1 MTLDQKL
8 EKVKNLLEQIQKV
21 YDGLGDTN
29 PFQGIDP
36 NTIAASNK
44 EIDKLEI
51 ALTGITKNASD
62 LEKGFGG
69 IAASIGASL
78 AEMNK
83 QNNVTNR
90 TVKAMRSLSSISES
104 LKHDQSGLSKLS
116 LKELESKRDKAKILS
131 QEARSQAVLVK
142 QKYEAMTS
150 DKNGNQL
157 YGAALDARLE
167 KLIRN
172 KTISKSELQTINEI
186 IAAEK
191 EKFPILDELNA
202 KIEERIK
209 KEKEVNKTMG
219 LTKVA
224 LEGLGKIPIVG
235 PLLDTNKALD
245 AARTKA
251 EAGGNA
257 LQSLGVAAGSMGK
270 SLVSSFTDP
279 LVVIGLLVKGF
290 QMFLDIGFAADKQ
303 ITDLSKSMAV
313 SHEEASATRDRMV
326 EIQNSGKDIFMTTK
340 NQVEAQMELAS
351 AMGATRGFT
360 EQQIADQV
368 LLTKKMGLTAE
379 EAGGI
384 QMLAASNGIT
394 AKNVTNSIIKQ
405 TSALAK
411 QTGIQ
416 LDNKQVVQEVAKVSG
431 QLRLQYANNPKLIAK
446 AVVETKKLGINMEIA
461 ANAAKGLLQFEDS
474 IENELSAELLT
485 GKALNLERA
494 RGLALNGDSVGAAKE
509 MLAQVGSAAD
519 FQNMNVIQQEAIA
532 KAVGMSTDDLANSL
546 VTQENLKK
554 LGDETRNQIE
564 EKIKAAKALGTEEG
578 DSLAR
583 QLESS
588 IGDEKA
594 AQDALE
600 KVSAQESFNQSI
612 ETLKSMLASIV
623 EGPAGDFANW
633 IGDSEEGANRLKS
646 VFEGIKAVIALMAG
660 LMVGKIVFGLT
671 TQLGLMIA
679 QNAIAK
685 AMQASAVAELGIKKA
700 KKAASIAE
708 LGTESAIAG
717 AKVVGAEASTLGAAT
732 PFILGG
738 IAAVMAIAGAYMM
751 MNKGGSVPG
760 TNTKSDSVPALLTSG
775 EYVIPNSNG
784 KTGTEKYNEMI
795 SPKTPVMLNE
805 GGTVSI
811 NSNKGNLTPSLPP
824 DNKGNNQDLTS
835 LIPAINSLQNN
846 IKSLIQIHIDF
857 LKELKLILTPITKI
871 PTKETPI
878 KNETS
883 LVKIPTK
890 ETPIKNETSSLVPL
904 FTNFLKELKLI
915 LTPPTKIPTKET
927 NLTKE
932 TSLKKEVTP
941 LDLLNVLNPFSTML
955 KVGSLLLSKSIETK
969 NNSIKPIENNSIESK
984 QTNIDQNVVKP
995 IGDNTTTPKQNN
1007 IDQNV
1012 NKSTTFS
1019 LFNFQN
1025 DTSKSDTGVIQAI
1038 NGLRSDLKALAS
1050 RPIHTSVQLDGKELA
1065 TMQGKYPNEAGD
1077 ANGKVAYQMS

>member
-1 MTLDQKL
+1 MSIADNLDEAQK
-8 EKVKNLLEQIQKV
+8 KVKELQDQLRDLTLEPSAIIDTDNLKKANNAINLLTKAV
-21 YDGLGDTN
+21 T
-29 PFQGIDP
+29 
-36 NTIAASNK
+36 AAKK
-44 EIDKLEI
+44 E
-51 ALTGITKNASD
+51 ASD
-62 LEKGFGG
+62 LEKGFKGVFDNITEIVKELKDG
-69 IAASIGASL
+69 NNAASLSTKSFKSIQDITQKLKYDQQDISKLNIDQLKSL
-78 AEMNK
+78 QKKLA
-83 QNNVTNR
+83 TNQQEIR
-90 TVKAMRSLSSISES
+90 
-104 LKHDQSGLSKLS
+104 DQALLIAKKYEEKGIDATKLS
-116 LKELESKRDKAKILS
+116 LGANGKELSKTQLKNKAASLGLS
-131 QEARSQAVLVK
+131 VQDLKNEQAI
-142 QKYEAMTS
+142 A
-150 DKNGNQL
+150 
-157 YGAALDARLE
+157 
-167 KLIRN
+167 
-172 KTISKSELQTINEI
+172 
-186 IAAEK
+186 IAAK
-191 EKFPILDELNA
+191 ENFKIFGETNDLLD
-202 KIEERIK
+202 KRIQ
-209 KEKEVNKTMG
+209 KEKEINRTMG

-235 PLLDTNKALD
+235 PLLDVNKALD
-245 AARTKA
+245 VAREKA
-251 EAGGNA
+251 EAGGNM
-257 LQSLGVAAGSMGK
+257 LKTLSAAMGSVGK
-270 SLVSSFTDP
+270 SLFSSLGDP
-279 LVVIGLLVKGF
+279 LVLIGLLVKGF
-290 QMFLDIGFAADKQ
+290 KMFLDIGFAADKQ

-416 LDNKQVVQEVAKVSG
+416 LDNKQVVQDVAKVSG

-532 KAVGMSTDDLANSL
+532 KAVGMSADDLANSL

-554 LGDETRNQIE
+554 LGSETRNQIE
-564 EKIKAAKALGTEEG
+564 EKIKAAKALGTVEG
-578 DSLAR
+578 DNQAR
-583 QLESS
+583 QLEAS
-588 IGDEKA
+588 IGDETA
-594 AQDALE
+594 AQAALE

-612 ETLKSMLASIV
+612 ETLKSMLSSIV
-623 EGPAGDFANW
+623 EGPAAQFANW

-671 TQLGLMIA
+671 TQLGLMMA

-700 KKAASIAE
+700 KKAASVTE
-708 LGTESAIAG
+708 LATESAIAG

-738 IAAVMAIAGAYMM
+738 VAAVMAAVGAYMM
-751 MNKGGSVPG
+751 MNKGGEVPG

-795 SPKTPVMLNE
+795 SSKTPAMLNE
-805 GGTVSI
+805 GGKVSI
-811 NSNKGNLTPSLPP
+811 NPNKGNLTPSVPS

-846 IKSLIQIHIDF
+846 IKSLIQIHVDF
-857 LKELKLILTPITKI
+857 LKELKLILTPTTKI
-871 PTKETPI
+871 PTKET
-878 KNETS
+878 T
-883 LVKIPTK
+883 
-890 ETPIKNETSSLVPL
+890 
-904 FTNFLKELKLI
+904 
-915 LTPPTKIPTKET
+915 
-927 NLTKE
+927 LTKE
-932 TSLKKEVTP
+932 TSLKKEITP
-941 LDLLNVLNPFSTML
+941 SDLLNILTPFSSML

-995 IGDNTTTPKQNN
+995 IEDNTTASKQNN

-1025 DTSKSDTGVIQAI
+1025 DSPKNDTGVIQAI

-1050 RPIHTSVQLDGKELA
+1050 RPIHTSVQLNGKELA

-1077 ANGKVAYQMS
+1077 ANGQVAYQMS

>member
-90 TVKAMRSLSSISES
+90 TVKAMRGLSSISES

-131 QEARSQAVLVK
+131 QEARTQAVLVK

-191 EKFPILDELNA
+191 EKFPVLDELNA
-202 KIEERIK
+202 KIEERIQ
-209 KEKEVNKTMG
+209 KEKKINRTLG

-257 LQSLGVAAGSMGK
+257 LQSMGAAIGSMSK

-313 SHEEASATRDRMV
+313 SKEEASATRDRMV

-368 LLTKKMGLTAE
+368 LLTKKMGLTVE
-379 EAGGI
+379 EAGSI
-384 QMLAASNGIT
+384 QMLAASNGKT
-394 AKNVTNSIIKQ
+394 AKDVTSTIVKQ
-405 TSALAK
+405 TQALAR

-416 LDNKQVVQEVAKVSG
+416 LDNKQVVQEVSKVSG

-461 ANAAKGLLQFEDS
+461 ANAAKGLLDFESS

-532 KAVGMSTDDLANSL
+532 KAVGMSADDLANSL
-546 VTQENLKK
+546 VTQENLSK
-554 LGDETRNQIE
+554 LGDNTRKQIE
-564 EKIKAAKALGTEEG
+564 ERAQKLRDEGKISEANDLLRKSFSDDAAEAALTE
-578 DSLAR
+578 
-583 QLESS
+583 
-588 IGDEKA
+588 I
-594 AQDALE
+594 
-600 KVSAQESFNQSI
+600 SAQESFNQSI
-612 ETLKSMLASIV
+612 ETLKSMLTSIV
-623 EGPAGDFANW
+623 EGPAANLANW
-633 IGDSEEGANRLKS
+633 IGDSEKGAERLKS

-671 TQLGLMIA
+671 TQLGLMMA

-738 IAAVMAIAGAYMM
+738 IAAVMAVAGAYMM
-751 MNKGGSVPG
+751 MNKGGEVPG

-871 PTKETPI
+871 PTKEI
-878 KNETS
+878 
-883 LVKIPTK
+883 IPNK
-890 ETPIKNETSSLVPL
+890 ES
-904 FTNFLKELKLI
+904 
-915 LTPPTKIPTKET
+915 
-927 NLTKE
+927 
-932 TSLKKEVTP
+932 
-941 LDLLNVLNPFSTML
+941 
-955 KVGSLLLSKSIETK
+955 LSKSIETK
-969 NNSIKPIENNSIESK
+969 NNLIKPIEYNSIESK
-984 QTNIDQNVVKP
+984 QTNIDKNVVKP
-995 IGDNTTTPKQNN
+995 IGDNTTTPKQND

-1077 ANGKVAYQMS
+1077 ANGKVAYKMS

>member
-1 MTLDQKL
+1 MAEDPKKKALETASIIEDALQSIAAKVSDIFEHAMSGTDKVTETVTKDIQKRFNQMA
-8 EKVKNLLEQIQKV
+8 KVTDDIASNAVRLQEGLLKTKNVEEQILKRKIQQEALGTQLITHLKNQK
-21 YDGLGDTN
+21 
-29 PFQGIDP
+29 
-36 NTIAASNK
+36 K
-44 EIDKLEI
+44 E
-51 ALTGITKNASD
+51 A
-62 LEKGFGG
+62 
-69 IAASIGASL
+69 
-78 AEMNK
+78 
-83 QNNVTNR
+83 
-90 TVKAMRSLSSISES
+90 SSIEDLIKKQDEGS
-104 LKHDQSGLSKLS
+104 LKLNKSQQLLVNEYIKSK
-116 LKELESKRDKAKILS
+116 EYNDAYI
-131 QEARSQAVLVK
+131 K
-142 QKYEAMTS
+142 Q
-150 DKNGNQL
+150 
-157 YGAALDARLE
+157 
-167 KLIRN
+167 
-172 KTISKSELQTINEI
+172 
-186 IAAEK
+186 
-191 EKFPILDELNA
+191 LDEQLKA
-202 KIEERIK
+202 QEKIE
-209 KEKEVNKTMG
+209 KTVG
-219 LTKVA
+219 TTGKLLKGVS
-224 LEGLGKIPIVG
+224 KIPIVG
-235 PLLDTNKALD
+235 QFLDAEDAIKSANKA
-245 AARTKA
+245 AADGKGKIGA
-251 EAGGNA
+251 IGA
-257 LQSLGVAAGSMGK
+257 AAGSLGK
-270 SLVSSFTDP
+270 SLVSGLTDP
-279 LVVIGLLVKGF
+279 LFLIGLLVKGF
-290 QMFLDIGFAADKQ
+290 KMFLDIGFAADKQ

-416 LDNKQVVQEVAKVSG
+416 LDNKQVVQDVAKVSG

-461 ANAAKGLLQFEDS
+461 ANAAKGLLDFESS

-594 AQDALE
+594 AKDALE

-612 ETLKSMLASIV
+612 ETLKSMLSSIV
-623 EGPAGDFANW
+623 EGPAAQFANW

-671 TQLGLMIA
+671 TQLGLMMA

-700 KKAASIAE
+700 KKAASVTE
-708 LGTESAIAG
+708 LATESAIAG

-738 IAAVMAIAGAYMM
+738 VAAVMAAVGAYMM
-751 MNKGGSVPG
+751 MNKGGEVPG

-795 SPKTPVMLNE
+795 SSTPATFNE
-805 GGTVSI
+805 GRYSI
-811 NSNKGNLTPSLPP
+811 
-824 DNKGNNQDLTS
+824 
-835 LIPAINSLQNN
+835 
-846 IKSLIQIHIDF
+846 
-857 LKELKLILTPITKI
+857 
-871 PTKETPI
+871 
-878 KNETS
+878 
-883 LVKIPTK
+883 
-890 ETPIKNETSSLVPL
+890 
-904 FTNFLKELKLI
+904 
-915 LTPPTKIPTKET
+915 
-927 NLTKE
+927 
-932 TSLKKEVTP
+932 
-941 LDLLNVLNPFSTML
+941 
-955 KVGSLLLSKSIETK
+955 
-969 NNSIKPIENNSIESK
+969 
-984 QTNIDQNVVKP
+984 
-995 IGDNTTTPKQNN
+995 
-1007 IDQNV
+1007 
-1012 NKSTTFS
+1012 
-1019 LFNFQN
+1019 
-1025 DTSKSDTGVIQAI
+1025 
-1038 NGLRSDLKALAS
+1038 
-1050 RPIHTSVQLDGKELA
+1050 
-1065 TMQGKYPNEAGD
+1065 Y
-1077 ANGKVAYQMS
+1077 